1 MEDQL
6 SKELLE
12 SIAIVPNLQ
21 EKTEDDEQKNLIT
34 EVLPENTIVW
44 PKNPE
49 IIIGR
54 LNELFSLISQ
64 ESQNN
69 AQDLSRIYASGKDGY
84 AVDEIVDEPKN
95 IFPLLDLI
103 LAKVLSLD

>member
-1 MEDQL
+1 MTIDYL
-6 SKELLE
+6 IIRYL
-12 SIAIVPNLQ
+12 
-21 EKTEDDEQKNLIT
+21 DEQKNLIT

-44 PKNPE
+44 LKNPE

-69 AQDLSRIYASGKDGY
+69 AQDLSRIYASG
-84 AVDEIVDEPKN
+84 
-95 IFPLLDLI
+95 
-103 LAKVLSLD
+103 